1 MLLSIFFRII
11 FRINFNAV
19 NGKTVYKKLKRKA
32 LRSLWLTISLEKI
45 NFLAIVAL
53 FCFAMLFTLLVIY
66 EEYRDFDRDAAQ
78 MRTAYLRQQKSMIR
92 EETRRALSF
101 VEHEYAR
108 WHGTLDDEVLKHN
121 ILDAINALYDRGDG
135 SRYIFVYTLDGIN
148 VNDPNKPENFGKNMR
163 SVRDVNGV
171 AVHDGLIAA
180 ARQAGF
186 VRYVWEKPTTG
197 KLSPKIATAVIFE
210 PWQWLIGTGVYLD
223 DIDALIAEKKLQKRD
238 QLIKYVMEILTLSAI
253 LFALALSGIKLI
265 NKVLRDEIRT
275 FSDFFSLAAS
285 RYVVIEREQ
294 IRIAEFQTLVK
305 HVNTM
310 VETIHT
316 RNLQLSELNAS
327 LEEKVRIKTAKL
339 QKEKAFSDQLVQSQD
354 AFIKQSIHE
363 VNTPLAVIMT
373 QIDLYRHLKGEDRYL
388 AHIEAAAKML
398 HTIFDDLRYMVKK
411 ERIAYPSE
419 TIDLG
424 AFLQGR
430 IAFFE
435 SVMAANRLKVAARV
449 AQSVPVC
456 MNEEELRRVVDNNLS
471 NAIKYAFPDSTVD
484 IELEVVAQT
493 VQMRFT
499 TRSNAIDH
507 PEKVFEP
514 FYREAD
520 ELSGFGLGLHLVK
533 SICNKYG
540 IDTAIRSESGVTTF
554 SYTMAKGG
562 CNEHPAA

>member
-1 MLLSIFFRII
+1 M
-11 FRINFNAV
+11 
-19 NGKTVYKKLKRKA
+19 KRKA
-32 LRSLWLTISLEKI
+32 SHGLWHTISLEKI

-53 FCFAMLFTLLVIY
+53 FCFAMLFTLLVIF

-78 MRTAYLRQQKSMIR
+78 MRATYLQQQKELIR
-92 EETRRALSF
+92 EETQRALSF

-108 WHGTLDDEVLKHN
+108 WHGRLDEAVLQRN
-121 ILDAINALYDRGDG
+121 IIDAINALYDRGDG
-135 SRYIFVYTLDGIN
+135 SKYIFVYTLEGIN
-148 VNDPNKPENFGKNMR
+148 INDPNKPENYGKDMLDIE
-163 SVRDVNGV
+163 DVNGV
-171 AVHDGLIAA
+171 KILRELIAA
-180 ARQAGF
+180 AGSGGF
-186 VRYVWEKPTTG
+186 VHYVWEKPTTG
-197 KLSPKIATAVIFE
+197 KLSPKIATAVAFG

-294 IRIAEFQTLVK
+294 IRIAEFQTLVV
-305 HVNTM
+305 HVNAM
-310 VETIHT
+310 VDTIHS
-316 RNLQLSELNAS
+316 RNLELSELNAS
-327 LEEKVRIKTAKL
+327 LEQKVRDKTAKL

-373 QIDLYRHLKGEDRYL
+373 QIDLYRHMHGEDRYL
-388 AHIEAAAKML
+388 GHIEAAAKML

-411 ERIAYPSE
+411 ERIDYPSD

-424 AFLQGR
+424 AFLQR
-430 IAFFE
+430 RLAFFE
-435 SVMAANRLKVAARV
+435 SVMAANRLKVAARIAEV
-449 AQSVPVC
+449 VPVC
-456 MNEEELRRVVDNNLS
+456 INEEELRRLVDNNLS
-471 NAIKYAFPDSTVD
+471 NAIKYAYPDSTVD
-484 IELEVVAQT
+484 VELEVVAQT
-493 VQMRFT
+493 ARMRFT
-499 TRSNAIDH
+499 TRSNPIDR
-507 PEKVFEP
+507 PEKVFEA

-540 IDTAIRSESGVTTF
+540 IETEISSEAGVTAFT
-554 SYTMAKGG
+554 YIIAKGG
-562 CNEHPAA
+562 CDENSAA

>member
-1 MLLSIFFRII
+1 M
-11 FRINFNAV
+11 
-19 NGKTVYKKLKRKA
+19 KRKA
-32 LRSLWLTISLEKI
+32 SHGLWHTISLEKI

-53 FCFAMLFTLLVIY
+53 FCFAMLFTLLVIF

-78 MRTAYLRQQKSMIR
+78 MRASYLQQQKEMIR
-92 EETRRALSF
+92 EETQRAISF
-101 VEHEYAR
+101 IEHEYER
-108 WHGTLDDEVLKHN
+108 WHGRLDEKVLQHN
-121 ILDAINALYDRGDG
+121 IIDAINALYDRGDG
-135 SRYIFVYTLDGIN
+135 SKYIFIYTVDGIN

-163 SVRDVNGV
+163 NVHDVKGV

-180 ARQAGF
+180 AREGGF
-186 VRYVWEKPTTG
+186 LHYIWEKPTTG
-197 KLSPKIATAVIFE
+197 KLSPKIASAVIFE

-294 IRIAEFQTLVK
+294 IRIAEFQTLVE
-305 HVNTM
+305 HVNAM
-310 VETIHT
+310 VDTIHS

-327 LEEKVRIKTAKL
+327 LEQKVRDKTAKL
-339 QKEKAFSDQLVQSQD
+339 QKEKAFSDQLVLSQD

-373 QIDLYRHLKGEDRYL
+373 QIDLYRHMHGEDRYL
-388 AHIEAAAKML
+388 GSIEAAAKML

-411 ERIAYPSE
+411 ERIDYPSD

-430 IAFFE
+430 LAFFE
-435 SVMAANRLKVAARV
+435 SVMAANRLKVAARI
-449 AQSVPVC
+449 AEAVPVC
-456 MNEEELRRVVDNNLS
+456 INEEELRRLVDNNLS
-471 NAIKYAFPDSTVD
+471 NAIKYAYPDSTVD
-484 IELEVVAQT
+484 VELEVVAQT
-493 VQMRFT
+493 ARMRFT
-499 TRSNAIDH
+499 TRSNPIDH
-507 PEKVFEP
+507 PEKVFEA

-533 SICNKYG
+533 AICNKYG
-540 IDTAIRSESGVTTF
+540 IDTDIRSEAGVTAFT
-554 SYTMAKGG
+554 YIIAKGG
-562 CNEHPAA
+562 CDENSAA

>member
-1 MLLSIFFRII
+1 
-11 FRINFNAV
+11 
-19 NGKTVYKKLKRKA
+19 LKRKA
-32 LRSLWLTISLEKI
+32 SHGLWHTISLEKI

-53 FCFAMLFTLLVIY
+53 FCFAMLFTLLVIF

-78 MRTAYLRQQKSMIR
+78 MRATYLQQQKEMIR
-92 EETRRALSF
+92 EETQRAISF
-101 VEHEYAR
+101 IGHEYER
-108 WHGTLDDEVLKHN
+108 WQGRLDEKVLQHN
-121 ILDAINALYDRGDG
+121 IIDAINALYDRGDG
-135 SRYIFVYTLDGIN
+135 SKYIFIYTVDGIN

-163 SVRDVNGV
+163 NVHDVNGV

-180 ARQAGF
+180 AREGGF
-186 VRYVWEKPTTG
+186 LHYVWEKPTTG
-197 KLSPKIATAVIFE
+197 KLSPKIASAVIFE

-305 HVNTM
+305 HVNAM
-310 VETIHT
+310 VDTIHS

-327 LEEKVRIKTAKL
+327 LEQKVRDKTAKL

-373 QIDLYRHLKGEDRYL
+373 QIDLYRHMHGEDRYL
-388 AHIEAAAKML
+388 GHIEAAAKML

-411 ERIAYPSE
+411 ERIDYPSD

-430 IAFFE
+430 LTFFE
-435 SVMAANRLKVAARV
+435 SVMAANRLKAAARI
-449 AQSVPVC
+449 AEAVPVC
-456 MNEEELRRVVDNNLS
+456 INEEELRRLVDNNLS
-471 NAIKYAFPDSTVD
+471 NAIKYAYPDSTVD

-493 VQMRFT
+493 ARMRFT
-499 TRSNAIDH
+499 TRSNPIDR

-540 IDTAIRSESGVTTF
+540 IDTDIRSEAGVTAFT
-554 SYTMAKGG
+554 YIIAKGG
-562 CNEHPAA
+562 CDENPAA

>member
-1 MLLSIFFRII
+1 M
-11 FRINFNAV
+11 
-19 NGKTVYKKLKRKA
+19 KRKA
-32 LRSLWLTISLEKI
+32 SHGLWHTISLEKI

-53 FCFAMLFTLLVIY
+53 FCFAMLFTLLVIF

-78 MRTAYLRQQKSMIR
+78 MRATYLQQQEELIR
-92 EETRRALSF
+92 EETQRALSF

-108 WHGTLDDEVLKHN
+108 WHGQLDEAVLQRN
-121 ILDAINALYDRGDG
+121 IIDAINALYDRGDG
-135 SRYIFVYTLDGIN
+135 SKYIFVYTLEGIN
-148 VNDPNKPENFGKNMR
+148 INDPNKPENYGKDMLDIE
-163 SVRDVNGV
+163 DVDGV
-171 AVHDGLIAA
+171 KILRELIAA
-180 ARQAGF
+180 AGTGGF

-197 KLSPKIATAVIFE
+197 KLSPKIATAVAFE

-294 IRIAEFQTLVK
+294 IRIAEFQTLVE
-305 HVNTM
+305 HVNAM
-310 VETIHT
+310 VDTIHS
-316 RNLQLSELNAS
+316 RNLELSDLNAS
-327 LEEKVRIKTAKL
+327 LEQKVRDKTAKL

-373 QIDLYRHLKGEDRYL
+373 QIDLYRHMHGEDRYL
-388 AHIEAAAKML
+388 GHIEAAAKML

-411 ERIAYPSE
+411 ERIDYPSD

-424 AFLQGR
+424 AFLQR
-430 IAFFE
+430 RLVFFE
-435 SVMAANRLKVAARV
+435 SVMAANRLKVAARI
-449 AQSVPVC
+449 AEAVPVC
-456 MNEEELRRVVDNNLS
+456 INEEELRRLVDNNLS
-471 NAIKYAFPDSTVD
+471 NAIKYAYPDSTVD
-484 IELEVVAQT
+484 VELEVVAQT
-493 VQMRFT
+493 ARMRFT
-499 TRSNAIDH
+499 TRSNPIDH
-507 PEKVFEP
+507 PEKVFEA

-540 IDTAIRSESGVTTF
+540 IETEISSEAGVTAFT
-554 SYTMAKGG
+554 YIIAKGG
-562 CNEHPAA
+562 CDENSVA